1 MTFEELKDKA
11 LSLPYEP
18 GVYLMQDKTGTV
30 IYVGKAKKLKNR
42 VSQYFQDTA
51 SHTPKTR
58 KMVSQIDHFDTIV
71 ARSEFEALVLEC
83 SLIKRHMPKYNI
95 LLKDDK
101 GYPYLRVDLA
111 EDYPT
116 MQMVSRITG
125 DKASYFGPFGGRFV
139 TQHVIDTLRL
149 TLKLPGCSK
158 QFPRDLGKERPCLNY
173 HMNNCDGWCQLSR
186 SQKDYHA
193 RMEQAV
199 LILQG
204 NYKQVAGELR
214 AQMEAAADKLQF
226 ELAAS
231 LRDRLRAVES
241 LGEKQLV
248 TAGTMANTDVIG
260 YYQNETRACFAVLH
274 YVNGSLLDKEYE
286 ILSTADDPK
295 EAVSSLVKQ
304 FYLVRGA
311 APKVILTPFEMED
324 AELFSALLQ
333 QELGKKVL
341 IRMPQRGDNV
351 RLVELAQKNARE
363 EAERITTKAERRT
376 GTLGVLA
383 DMLHLPDIPHR
394 MESYDIS
401 NLAGTD
407 IVASMVVFQDGKP
420 LKSAY
425 KRFKVEGLTDQD
437 DYASMHQ
444 VLLRRLTHY
453 VQQDTGFAERPD
465 VLLIDGGIEHARV
478 AEDVLQ
484 TLGLSIPTYG
494 MVKDD
499 RHRTRAIVSKDGEIG
514 IAMHKSVFAFISS
527 IQNEVHR
534 FSIEYQR
541 TAGKKKAFSSTL
553 MQIPGVGQVTAK
565 KLLRTM
571 KSIHAISEA
580 TPAELIEKAG
590 IPTRTADAVWA
601 FYHPKEQ
608 VDNPPQTGDNSTIEP
623 TGKGEQP

>member
-116 MQMVSRITG
+116 LQMVSRITG

-214 AQMEAAADKLQF
+214 AQMETAADKLQF

-286 ILSTADDPK
+286 ILATADDPK

-383 DMLHLPDIPHR
+383 DMLHLPDTPHR

-453 VQQDTGFAERPD
+453 VQQDAGFAERPD

-499 RHRTRAIVSKDGEIG
+499 RHRTRALVTAAGDEIAIG
-514 IAMHKSVFAFISS
+514 AVPSVFALIGT
-527 IQNEVHR
+527 IQEETHR
-534 FSIEYQR
+534 FAITYQR
-541 TAGKKKAFSSTL
+541 TLRSRRMKASGL
-553 MQIPGVGQVTAK
+553 EDIPGIGEKRRQALLK
-565 KLLRTM
+565 KFRSV
-571 KSIHAISEA
+571 KAISQA
-580 TPAELIEKAG
+580 GQAEL
-590 IPTRTADAVWA
+590 
-601 FYHPKEQ
+601 EQ
-608 VDNPPQTGDNSTIEP
+608 VLPVPAAQAVYRHFHPQEGGTACASSQEPPEASR
-623 TGKGEQP
+623 

>member
-214 AQMEAAADKLQF
+214 AQMETAADKLQF

-286 ILSTADDPK
+286 ILATADDPK

-383 DMLHLPDIPHR
+383 DMLHLPDTPHR

-453 VQQDTGFAERPD
+453 VQQDAGFAERPD
-465 VLLIDGGIEHARV
+465 VLLIDGGRGQVGAVRQALRGTALEHV
-478 AEDVLQ
+478 
-484 TLGLSIPTYG
+484 PTFG

-499 RHRTRAIVSKDGEIG
+499 HHRTRAIVDDEGGEIA
-514 IAMHKSVFAFISS
+514 INRHRNIFTFVTNIQDETHRYANDYRKRAM
-527 IQNEVHR
+527 
-534 FSIEYQR
+534 
-541 TAGKKKAFSSTL
+541 KKKSYAATL
-553 MQIPGVGQVTAK
+553 TAIPGVGEKTSAALLAHFKTVAAVKAASISDLEEVKGISHAK
-565 KLLRTM
+565 AEMLYNALRN
-571 KSIHAISEA
+571 
-580 TPAELIEKAG
+580 G
-590 IPTRTADAVWA
+590 I
-601 FYHPKEQ
+601 
-608 VDNPPQTGDNSTIEP
+608 
-623 TGKGEQP
+623 